1 MDTRPHCELKEG
13 RFRFDI
19 TRKFFTWKLV
29 RHSTRL
35 CREAVD
41 DLSLEMLK
49 DQVGWGPGQCHLV
62 DGNTVHVRGGGGI

>member
-1 MDTRPHCELKEG
+1 M
-13 RFRFDI
+13 
-19 TRKFFTWKLV
+19 

-35 CREAVD
+35 CRGAVD
-41 DLSLEMLK
+41 DLSLGMLR